1 METERGTF
9 LHLCPSFVPNLI
21 ASPMPTS
28 MGQCLSGPKQSWSL
42 SWQLLLKDALV
53 MLNGWSITWKHLPF
67 LLSQRCLWHFW
78 DSFQLVL
85 GQYKWNLNTLF
96 CLFFSASFYYK
107 LFPPNT
113 FKGVVPK
120 CMCELFVCQNWEKW
134 WRIRNVLVLNM
145 QYQQILQFNSTQKSE
160 TLCILA
166 PVTLTVPPSGHSV
179 SSHWWPVLKDSPWVE
194 VRY

>member
-1 METERGTF
+1 MP
-9 LHLCPSFVPNLI
+9 LLCWMVDL
-21 ASPMPTS
+21 
-28 MGQCLSGPKQSWSL
+28 
-42 SWQLLLKDALV
+42 
-53 MLNGWSITWKHLPF
+53 TWKHLPF

-85 GQYKWNLNTLF
+85 GQYKWNLNTLL

-166 PVTLTVPPSGHSV
+166 PVTLTVPPSGHSCE
-179 SSHWWPVLKDSPWVE
+179 LTLMTSPQRQSLSGSAIL
-194 VRY
+194 RYSF